1 MIWFLKIIRTF
12 FFQIDYIIY
21 NFIIIVYDLIMQ
33 VSRTT
38 LLSQGDILAF
48 AQRIESL
55 LAVFMLFKVSFS
67 IITYII
73 NPDEF
78 SDKSK
83 GFGKIWQNAIISLL
97 MLVLVPYAFNMAYEF
112 QHLVLKDNALMTLL
126 FGDDLAAKNGE
137 NSYSNFTNS
146 GGQLLAYSIA
156 QPFLVPASTLYSSA
170 VDMSPCINFID
181 DSGNFNEICKAI
193 LTAETSGGVGLN
205 NDKDAIVI
213 NNYAEGVNKKN
224 FGLFFRLDA
233 IKFTTTGNTEF
244 VFDYKLIL
252 STAVGVIVLLVLVSF
267 LLDVAL
273 RSVKLTFLQF
283 IAPIPIISFMDPKS
297 GKDGIFKKWYQMC
310 FSTYLSLFIRLFG
323 LYFGIYL
330 IFKIVQS
337 GPRDFLTGTPV
348 NNFLINVI
356 LIIGILFFVKQ
367 LPKILE
373 GLGIK
378 LDGGGKFTLN
388 PFKKIE
394 NEAAGGKQILGAG
407 AALGAGA
414 LAGAS
419 NVGTR
424 LFDKNN
430 KWRDEKGNLSFK
442 RSLKNVGRAFG
453 SGVAGATSATFRG
466 FRKTAKGEKPGKI
479 FSDSY
484 GEAMFSKILRED
496 NLRKAGLEDASLGE
510 RIQFGAG
517 SIGADVARH
526 LGILNKGQLEYL
538 EADKLDKDIKSKQ
551 DLIAESKQK
560 QANLRNDSHVD
571 ILEKARNISKNLD
584 SIIDN
589 NGDVKKAKSIYEN
602 AKQRGASD
610 DELDRLYDSY
620 KLQRSIALDDLSR
633 TDSTVQSQ
641 VDLYNSYIDDYLSK
655 GGTASVK
662 KISTNVSVEVD
673 RSSADVIEV
682 NGQSHKIMVDATTHT
697 KYYID
702 STTGRRIDESYWSTS
717 ATYHDSKAADT
728 IIVNGESNKIMKDA
742 TSGVR
747 YYIDA
752 TTGIRVD
759 ESYWD
764 PTATYYDSSAGFKAI
779 SKNDDL
785 TTNAIIDVETSQ
797 QYRDYDA
804 EIKKQESEIEDIKT
818 SDAYIRSHDEN
829 SRAKLENASRFNK
842 QTQQPGYKPASGPAQ
857 GTPFR
862 GLYNPPSSGGGT
874 PPSPPPPGGGP
885 GPTSP

>member
-1 MIWFLKIIRTF
+1 MIWFLKLIRTF
-12 FFQIDYIIY
+12 FFAIDSILY
-21 NFIIIVYDLIMQ
+21 NFIITVYNLIIL

-38 LLSQGDILAF
+38 ILSQLDIQQF
-48 AQRIESL
+48 ADRIKML

-83 GFGKIWQNAIISLL
+83 GFGKLWQNAIISLL
-97 MLVLVPYAFNMAYEF
+97 MLVLVPYAFNLAYEF
-112 QHLVLKDNALMTLL
+112 QSIVLKDNALMTLL
-126 FGDDLAAKNGE
+126 FGDEMTGN
-137 NSYSNFTNS
+137 SNFTNQ
-146 GGQLLAYSIA
+146 GGQLIAYSIA
-156 QPFLVPASTLYSSA
+156 IPFLTPATVVSNSDVNMVSC
-170 VDMSPCINFID
+170 VNFLDSNGKFSEECKNNLIKLTD
-181 DSGNFNEICKAI
+181 DNR
-193 LTAETSGGVGLN
+193 
-205 NDKDAIVI
+205 NDTQDELVI
-213 NNYAEGVNKKN
+213 NNYAEGVNRKN
-224 FGLFFRLDA
+224 YGLLFRLDA
-233 IKFTTTGNTEF
+233 VKITSNNDEF
-244 VFDYKLIL
+244 LFDYKIIL
-252 STAVGVIVLLVLVSF
+252 STAVAVIVLLVLVSF

-273 RSVKLTFLQF
+273 RAVKLTFLQF

-310 FSTYLSLFIRLFG
+310 FSTYLSLFIRLFA

-330 IFKIVQS
+330 ISRIADG
-337 GPRDFLTGTPV
+337 GPSDFLTGEPV
-348 NNFLINVI
+348 HHFLINVI
-356 LIIGILFFVKQ
+356 LIVGILMFVKQ

-394 NEAAGGKQILGAG
+394 NEALGGKQILGAG

-496 NLRKAGLEDASLGE
+496 NLRKAGLEGASLGE
-510 RIQFGAG
+510 RIKFGAG

-526 LGILNKGQLEYL
+526 VGVLNKGQKEYL

-829 SRAKLENASRFNK
+829 SRAKLENASRFNT